1 MKKTIRLLILALLIC
16 SFLGVCVFAT
26 DQTDGNPSQE
36 RFGLDDQS
44 GILGSHKLIVNA
56 QSVFLYEAKSQTLM
70 YAWNAD
76 EGLAPASFV
85 KLMTA
90 LLVVEN
96 AELTDTV
103 TVDRGT
109 LNTIPSDAR
118 ISKLKPGETFT
129 VEDLLCFMLVDS
141 GNDAAAVL
149 AEFVSN
155 SQTAFVDMM
164 NARAEEI
171 GCTNTNFMNVHGLY
185 HEEQYM
191 SARDTARI
199 LSVAMENSHFR
210 DVFTRVYY
218 TVPATDQNPQRQLAS
233 DNYLLSE
240 DDMAIY
246 YDKRV
251 LGSRTGLDPAG
262 NRCIASVSADNGMEF
277 ISVVMGCASEYG
289 EDGYSTKVYGGYPET
304 RELLD
309 AGFENYK
316 TAQILYSGQILRLT
330 DVYDG
335 DCQLALGSQDSVWS
349 VLPDDVELSDLE
361 FAYSD
366 IPGALTAPVTQGSHV
381 STLRIMLKGNCIA
394 QREVY
399 AMNSVS
405 AVSSP
410 DVVVQKGISEEAQ
423 SGGSF
428 WTVLLVILVLSVI
441 VYLIYRLRRRKQSGA
456 QKKRSRNHRA
466 NRRRTR

>member
-1 MKKTIRLLILALLIC
+1 MKKTIRFLISLLLILSLL
-16 SFLGVCVFAT
+16 SVYAYAT
-26 DQTDGNPSQE
+26 EQAGSEQSQE
-36 RFGLDDQS
+36 RFGLEDQS
-44 GILGSHKLIVNA
+44 GILGSHKMIVNA
-56 QSVFLYEAKSQTLM
+56 QSVFLYETKSQTLM

-85 KLMTA
+85 KIMTA
-90 LLVVEN
+90 LLTVEN
-96 AELTDTV
+96 AGFTDMV
-103 TVDRGT
+103 TVERGT
-109 LNTIPSDAR
+109 LNTVPTDAR
-118 ISKLKPGETFT
+118 ISNLKPGENFT

-149 AEFVSN
+149 AEHVSGTQASFV
-155 SQTAFVDMM
+155 QMM
-164 NARAEEI
+164 NDRAKQL
-171 GCTNTNFMNVHGLY
+171 GCTNTNFVNVHGLY
-185 HEEQYM
+185 HEDQYM

-199 LSVAMENSHFR
+199 LTEAMENPQFR
-210 DVFTRVYY
+210 DVFTRVYH
-218 TVPATDQNPQRQLAS
+218 TVSATDQSPERQLAS

-246 YDKRV
+246 YDRRV

-277 ISVVMGCASEYG
+277 ISVVMGCASEYD

-316 TAQILYSGQILRLT
+316 TAQILYSGQVLRLVE
-330 DVYDG
+330 VYDG
-335 DCQLALGSQDSVWS
+335 ECQLAMGTEESVCS
-349 VLPDDVELSDLE
+349 VLPSDVELEDLE

-366 IPGALTAPVTQGSHV
+366 IPGALTAPVAQGSHV
-381 STLRIMLKGNCIA
+381 STLRIMLRGNCIA
-394 QREVY
+394 ERDVY
-399 AMNSVS
+399 AMNSVL
-405 AVSSP
+405 AVSAP
-410 DVVVQKGISEEAQ
+410 GVVIQKGISEEAQ

-428 WTVLLVILVLSVI
+428 WIVLLVILVLSVI
-441 VYLIYRLRRRKQSGA
+441 VYLFYRLRRRMQSGA